1 MPVTKY
7 FARVWSSPKQ
17 KEQILFKT
25 DPVLQR
31 PIRVGCC
38 RTSIYV
44 PPVTSYNFNIWTAAS
59 GTTFTT
65 SGNGV
70 AYGND
75 KWVAV
80 GSGTNKILYSDD
92 GTTWTAASGATF
104 SNSGL
109 GVAYGNDKWVAVGSG
124 SGAKILYS
132 DDGITWSAAS
142 GATFTTSGN
151 DVAYADG
158 KWVAVGRSTNKILY
172 SEDGITWTAASGT
185 TFSLFGNDVAY
196 ADGKW
201 VAVGGN
207 SPGSTIISLDGT
219 IIPGYFT

>member
-80 GSGTNKILYSDD
+80 GSG
-92 GTTWTAASGATF
+92 
-104 SNSGL
+104 
-109 GVAYGNDKWVAVGSG
+109 

-158 KWVAVGRSTNKILY
+158 KWVAVG
-172 SEDGITWTAASGT
+172 
-185 TFSLFGNDVAY
+185 
-196 ADGKW
+196 
-201 VAVGGN
+201 GN